1 MAKSKRAIV
10 ARMDEEGRQLVTRF
24 LERNGFQV
32 TATGNGAEAL
42 ECLRDTGAQL
52 LFADGVLP
60 KVSGFELCRE
70 AKRGGNKSVA
80 VVLVAEEND
89 SYGRGRARA
98 EGVDLLLT
106 EPVLED
112 DLQEVLGVDAGDGS
126 AVDNVLGSAAGRDR
140 FLKELLR
147 VPGKSDPIVSKI
159 SDPLTGLNH
168 RGYMALKL
176 EEEFK
181 KSKRYGNPLALI
193 FVDIDNHQEVL
204 DRYGRPVA
212 QEMLLEVAG
221 VFLCESRDVD
231 AAGRVDEARFMLLL
245 PNTDLAGARIM
256 ANRVFE
262 NVCGRRVHAPNAEVA
277 IRVSVGIA
285 ALPSDEVD
293 TVDGFAEHAL
303 RAMKTAANLGGNRI
317 CAFGD
322 VTTPAT

>member
-10 ARMDEEGRQLVTRF
+10 ARMDDDGRQLVTRF
-24 LERNGFQV
+24 LERHGFQV
-32 TATGNGAEAL
+32 TATNNGSEAL
-42 ECLRDTGAQL
+42 SHLREGGADL

-60 KVSGFELCRE
+60 KLSGFDLCRE
-70 AKRGGNKSVA
+70 AKRSDKSTA

-112 DLQEVLGVDAGDGS
+112 DLEEVLNVNPSDGS
-126 AVDNVLGSAAGRDR
+126 SVDKVLASTAGRDR

-147 VPGKSDPIVSKI
+147 VPGKSDPIVSRI

-181 KSKRYGNPLALI
+181 KSKRYSNPLALI
-193 FVDIDNHQEVL
+193 FVDIDNHDDVMQ
-204 DRYGRPVA
+204 RYGRPVA

-231 AAGRVDEARFMLLL
+231 AAGRVEEARFMLLL

-262 NVCGRRVHAPNAEVA
+262 NVCGRRVKAPSAEVP

-285 ALPSDEVD
+285 ALPSEEVD
-293 TVDGFAEHAL
+293 TVDAFAEHAL

-322 VTTPAT
+322 VATPA